1 MTRRPFSFFFFLFN
15 LTCEQWTTETLRDQL
30 RAKRAWTGRIYERHS
45 GISSYS
51 CCCLSFRIVSIDGRM
66 TKETS
71 HATLVGQTSNCP
83 RRESEAAE
91 LFWIGSSYLLGSCF
105 LPLTTLFLIPSLP
118 LFKYLQGVQNLW
130 PNASIYYSP
139 FLPRIFTNAASP
151 FTCCTCALLVE
162 VDCSNHQPR
171 TELYTESFRFYFSL
185 DSCKLTKWKIRTL
198 VRGYTIRFVK
208 EEYKGTKANFLEYC

>member
-71 HATLVGQTSNCP
+71 HTRPWGDKRATVLGGSQKRQSSFESAAATCWALVSCPWQPCSLFHPSRSSNTFRAFKIFGRMHLFIILLFSREYSQTLLLLSRVAP
-83 RRESEAAE
+83 VRSWWRSIAAITSRE
-91 LFWIGSSYLLGSCF
+91 
-105 LPLTTLFLIPSLP
+105 
-118 LFKYLQGVQNLW
+118 QNYIRSHF
-130 PNASIYYSP
+130 ASIS
-139 FLPRIFTNAASP
+139 LWTRAS
-151 FTCCTCALLVE
+151 
-162 VDCSNHQPR
+162 
-171 TELYTESFRFYFSL
+171 
-185 DSCKLTKWKIRTL
+185 
-198 VRGYTIRFVK
+198 
-208 EEYKGTKANFLEYC
+208 